1 MDTTI
6 PDIFAFDAALLE
18 ERDYWVGRLARGR
31 GPSNLIAEH
40 QRPAFYPADRDAF
53 EFAPPEDALR
63 LLTAL
68 AGGSPFLTY
77 TALVA
82 ALGVCLQRYTGGE
95 GVVIG
100 SPALKEHGRPNALVV
115 AFDLD
120 ERASFR
126 DLLLKVRETL
136 LESYERQSYPFTHL
150 VRALGLEQ
158 SGQRCPLFDVALAYT
173 DIHGELPDGGND
185 LTITFEGEAGRLRGR
200 VDYNKALFGGP
211 QIERFVE
218 HLFNVL
224 GRGIENREGPL
235 RDIQLLSEAERA
247 RLLYGW
253 NETALDYPRDLCVHQ
268 LFERQ
273 AALTPGATALVHGDA
288 ALTYAELDERAD
300 RLALHLRSLG
310 VGPDLVVGLCV
321 ARSVEAVVGL
331 LGILKAGAAYLPLDP
346 EYPPDRLSFMLEDA
360 AVPVLLTQESL
371 VDELPSYW
379 GQAICLDADWDEIA
393 ATGAAAGEGAAV
405 SPGHLAYCIYT
416 SGSTGRPKG
425 VMVEHR
431 GLCSVVAAQIKAFGV
446 VAEDR
451 VLQFASLSF
460 DASVSEIFTTLAA
473 GAALVGADAE
483 SLLPGPGLL
492 RLLREQSVT
501 VVTLPPSVSASLPA
515 EDLPALRTVIAAG
528 ESCPADVAARWGAGR
543 RFLNAYGPTEATI
556 CVTVH
561 EHAGADGR
569 PPIGRP
575 IGNARVYLLD
585 GDMNPVPVGV
595 PGELWAGGLGVARG
609 YLRRPG
615 LTAERFAPD
624 PFSAEPGARLY
635 RTGDLA
641 RYLED
646 GSVEYLGRVDH
657 QVKVRGFRIE
667 PGEIE
672 AALDQ
677 HPAVRQC
684 AVVARDETGAGN
696 RLVAYLVGGEGG
708 APNVGELRGF
718 LSGLL
723 PDYMLPS
730 VFVVLDELPLNANG
744 KVDRR
749 ALPAPDA
756 SRPELA
762 EAFTAPANPVEEAL
776 AQIWSEVLGVAEVG
790 VHDNFFELGGDSIL
804 SIQIVA
810 RANQG
815 GLSLQPPQ
823 LFEHQTI
830 AQLALV
836 VGTAAPVQAEQG
848 EVVGA
853 VPLTPIQHWF
863 FERRLSTP
871 HHFNQSVLLEARQP
885 LDAAALGGA
894 VSHLLRH
901 HDALR
906 MRFAPDEDGTWRQYN
921 APFVGSEDAFRVFDL
936 KALPVADQPAE
947 IEREAARLQEEFDLS
962 SGPLMRAA
970 YFHCGPS
977 APARLLL
984 VAHHLVVDGVSWRV
998 IMEDL
1003 QTLYAQL
1010 SGGQVVE
1017 LPAKTTP
1024 FKRWAERLTDYARSE
1039 GLTKESDYWLGL
1051 AREVK
1056 GAARLPRD
1064 GDGANTLESARTVT
1078 AALTAEETR
1087 ALLQRVP
1094 EAYRTQ
1100 INDALLSTL
1109 ADALANWSG
1118 GRRIL
1123 VQLEGHGREAV
1134 FDDADVTRTVGWFTS
1149 RYPVMLERRGG
1160 PGETLKWMKEM
1171 LRAVPGRGVGYG
1183 VLRYMGEDASVR
1195 AELGGLDAAAEVGFN
1210 YLGQFDQVLQESSPF
1225 APAKES
1231 GGRTYGLGGE
1241 REHVLEINGSIVGGR
1256 LLMTWTYSENLHERE
1271 TVERLSESYMAALRA
1286 LTQHCASPEAGGYTP
1301 SDFPLAGLDQQELD
1315 RLLDGGRGVEDVYPL
1330 TPLQQ
1335 GLLFH
1340 TLYAP
1345 DSGVYFTQLVCT
1357 LHADLDAV
1365 AFRHAW
1371 QQTLDHY
1378 PVLRTAFAWAGVEEP
1393 LQIVHRRVTLPWEEE
1408 DWREAAPAER
1418 EARLATYV
1426 AENQRR
1432 GFDLSTAPLTRCALF
1447 RAEDAVYQVVWSF
1460 HHLLLDG
1467 WGLAIVVGEVFAAYD
1482 AICRGHD
1489 LLVKPSRPFRD
1500 YVAWL
1505 KQQDL
1510 PEEEFWRRTLAGFTA
1525 PVSLGVERAPG
1536 GADGEG
1542 DYGTLRV
1549 RLPKQTTAAL
1559 QALAQAHQLTL
1570 NTVLQGAWALLL
1582 SRYSGEEDVVF
1593 GATVSGRPA
1602 ALPGVE
1608 SIVGIFINT
1617 IPARVVVEPGARLVP
1632 WLREIQAQQV
1642 EARQYEH
1649 SPLAQIQAWSDV
1661 PRGRPLFEN
1670 VLVFENY
1677 PVDSAMKNAG
1687 GSSLVV
1693 GSVRAVEKMNYP
1705 LSLTVMPAEELSL
1718 RLSYDERRYGAATIG
1733 RMMGHLRTLLEE
1745 MAARPDARL
1754 HELGTLT
1761 APERRQ
1767 LIHEFN
1773 ETAADYPRDL
1783 LIGELFE
1790 RQAAR
1795 TPGAVAVVSGGG
1807 SLTYAELNAR
1817 ANQLANHLRA
1827 LGVGPEVAVG
1837 LCVERSIEM
1846 VVGLVGILKAG
1857 GAYVPLDPA
1866 YPTDR
1871 LAFMIEDAAVSV
1883 LLTQE
1888 RLEAEL
1894 PAHWGHT
1901 LFLDS
1906 EWEAVVA
1913 AESEANFGPTC
1924 APENAAYVIYT
1935 SGSTGRPKGVVVSH
1949 RNLVHSTAARFRY
1962 YREPVGNFLLIPSF
1976 AFDSSVAVIF
1986 WTLTSGGALTLPR
1999 EGGQRDPRHLSELIR
2014 RDGVTHLL
2022 CLPSLYDMLLA
2033 QSRGAELD
2041 SLTTVIVAGEA
2052 FPKELV
2058 GRHFARATRAEMFNE
2073 YGPTEGTVWSS
2084 AHRFDSPGAA
2094 VPIGRPVPNVR
2105 LYVLDRAGQVA
2116 PVGVAG
2122 ELHVAGEG
2130 VARGYLARRALTAE
2144 RFIPDPFSSEPG
2156 GRLYRTGDLARYL
2169 EDGTVEYL
2177 GRTDNQVKVRGYR
2190 IELGEVENAL
2200 AQAAAVEGCVVVAR
2214 EDVPGERRLVA
2225 YLVAGDGGAPPPPQL
2240 RSQLAERLPEYMIP
2254 SAFVVLDELPLNAN
2268 GKLDRGRLPA
2278 PEATRDGVSAGFAAP
2293 STPVEEAL
2301 AEIWGQVLGQE
2312 RVGVDDNFFEL
2323 GGDSIR
2329 SVQIMVKAQ
2338 ERGIG
2343 LTLPQVFEHP
2353 TVRGLAPHVRMLG
2366 DAEADAPES
2375 GPFGLLSEEDL
2386 RALPA
2391 GLADAYPLTMMQAG
2405 MLFHSELSPETAIY
2419 HSIITFHLRAP
2430 FDAAAL
2436 KGAAQRMAARH
2447 PVLRTSFDLTSCRE
2461 PLQLVHEDA
2470 DVPVEVFDLRGLAAD
2485 DQQAE
2490 IARWLKEEELRHFDW
2505 SRPPLFRLTAHRR
2518 TDETLQFTFTAHHT
2532 IIDGWS
2538 DALFLTELF
2547 RHYLALAD
2555 RRQAPDEPPPAA
2567 LFRHYVALER
2577 QALASAECVQFWSR
2591 KLSDRTATQLPHRD
2605 DAPGS
2610 GDGPRFERLR
2620 PPVPPEVARGL
2631 KGLARAAGVPM
2642 KSVLLAAHLRVLSL
2656 LGGQRDVLTGVVWNG
2671 RPESPDSDRL
2681 IGLFLNTLPF
2691 RLRLAGGSWADLVC
2705 RTFEAER
2712 EMLPY
2717 RRYPLGR
2724 LQQLA
2729 GGEHLFDT
2737 CFNFTHFHIYDSFE
2751 SFDQLDVLSVH
2762 SVVQTNFTLMANFN
2776 INTAGG
2782 GVDVDLG
2789 FDLRR
2794 LSREQCEAIAG
2805 YYART
2810 LEAMAADSSAPVE
2823 GDALLP
2829 EAELRRL
2836 LVEWNDTREEFP
2848 LDLSFQELFEQQVAR
2863 TPDAV
2868 AVSGGAGRLTYRGLD
2883 DAAERAARLLAAEGC
2898 GAESVVAVLAERG
2911 VGLLVM
2917 MLAVFK
2923 AGGTY
2928 LPLDPLHPPERL
2940 RQVVEQSG
2948 AALVLVAPEHAGAP
2962 AGAVEGARARVL
2974 SISELM
2980 AGGGPAPAAAARRRV
2995 EPRQAAY
3002 VIYTSGSTGVPKG
3015 AVVEHRGML
3024 NHLLAK
3030 VKDLRLT
3037 GADTVAQTAPQSF
3050 DISVWQFLAPLLVG
3064 GRVHVVEGDAAK
3076 DPRQLS
3082 KEVESE
3088 AVTIL
3093 EVVPSL
3099 LSVMLSEAASAPR
3112 MDALRWLLVTGEA
3125 LPPEL
3130 CRGWLGLY
3138 PEVPLLNAYGPTE
3151 CSDDVTHH
3159 LIARPPAQDAAL
3171 TPIGRP
3177 VANTQIYILDE
3188 ALWPV
3193 PAGVLGAIYVGGA
3206 GVGRGYLHDPRR
3218 TAEVFLPDPFS
3229 AGPGARMYRTGDL
3242 GRHLPGGEIEFA
3254 GRVDHQVKV
3263 HGYRIELGEIESA
3276 LAGHESVREAVV
3288 LAREDAGADKRLVA
3302 YLTPRAGAEVGA
3314 GELRDYARK
3323 KLPEYMIPSA
3333 FVVLDELPLNANGK
3347 LDRRALPAPEADGA
3361 GARAYEP
3368 PRTLAEQ
3375 AVAEVWADA
3384 LGLERVG
3391 RDDDFFELGG
3401 HSLLA
3406 IIIISRLREVFQT
3419 DIPLRIIF
3427 AGRPTVEGL
3436 ARAIE
3441 IYQIA
3446 QADEQEVAALL
3457 EEVNRLSEGEAR
3469 SLLADDAEPT

>member
-6 PDIFAFDAALLE
+6 PEIIAFDAALLE
-18 ERDYWVGRLARGR
+18 EREYWVGRLSRER

-40 QRPAFYPADRDAF
+40 QRPAFYAADRDAF
-53 EFAPPEDALR
+53 DFAAPDEAR
-63 LLTAL
+63 RRLTAL
-68 AGGSPFLTY
+68 AGGSPFLAY
-77 TALVA
+77 TVLVA
-82 ALGVCLQRYTGGE
+82 AVGVCLQRYTGGE
-95 GVVIG
+95 RVAVG
-100 SPALKEHGRPNALVV
+100 SPALKEHGRPNALSI
-115 AFDLD
+115 AFEVD

-126 DLLLKVRETL
+126 GLLLKVRETL

-150 VRALGLEQ
+150 VRDIAPEQ
-158 SGQRCPLFDVALAYT
+158 PGQRCPLFDVAVVHA
-173 DIHGELPDGGND
+173 DIHGELPDAGND
-185 LTITFEGEAGRLRGR
+185 ITITFEGEAARLRGR
-200 VDYNKALFGGP
+200 VDYNKALFGRP

-218 HLFNVL
+218 HFFNVL
-224 GRGIENREGPL
+224 SRGVENSESPL
-235 RDIQLLSEAERA
+235 RDIQLLSEAERG
-247 RLLYGW
+247 RLLYEW
-253 NETALDYPRDLCVHQ
+253 NETALDYASGACAHH

-273 AALTPGATALVHGDA
+273 AALTPDAIALKHGDT
-288 ALTYAELDERAD
+288 ALTYAELDGRAGQ
-300 RLALHLRSLG
+300 LASYLRSLG
-310 VGPDLVVGLCV
+310 VGPDVIVGLCV
-321 ARSVEAVVGL
+321 ERSIEAMVGL
-331 LGILKAGAAYLPLDP
+331 LGILKAGGAYLPLDP
-346 EYPPDRLSFMLEDA
+346 EYPLERLSFMLEDA
-360 AVPVLLTQESL
+360 GVLVLLTQESL
-371 VDELPSYW
+371 ADELPSYW
-379 GQAICLDADWDEIA
+379 GQVISLDADWDEIA
-393 ATGAAAGEGAAV
+393 AAGAPAGEGATV
-405 SPGHLAYCIYT
+405 SPENLAYVIYT

-431 GLCSVVAAQIKAFGV
+431 SLCNVVAAQLKAFGV
-446 VAEDR
+446 AAEDR

-460 DASVSEIFTTLAA
+460 DASVSEVFTTLAA
-473 GAALVGADAE
+473 GATLVNADAE
-483 SLLPGPGLL
+483 SMLPGPGLL

-515 EDLPALRTVIAAG
+515 EDLPALRTVVSAG

-561 EHAGADGR
+561 EHAGGDGR

-575 IGNARVYLLD
+575 IGNVKVYLLD
-585 GDMNPVPVGV
+585 RDMNPAPVGV
-595 PGELWAGGLGVARG
+595 SGELWVGGLGVARG
-609 YLRRPG
+609 YLNRPG

-624 PFSAEPGARLY
+624 PFSAEPGRRMY

-641 RYLED
+641 RYLDD
-646 GSVEYLGRVDH
+646 GTLEYLGRVDH
-657 QVKVRGFRIE
+657 QVKVRGYRIE
-667 PGEIE
+667 LGEIE
-672 AALDQ
+672 SALDQ

-684 AVVARDETGAGN
+684 VVVARAEPGAGN
-696 RLVAYLVGGEGG
+696 RLVAYLVGGEG
-708 APNVGELRGF
+708 AVPAVGELRGF
-718 LSGLL
+718 LAERL

-730 VFVVLDELPLNANG
+730 VFVVLDELPLSSNG
-744 KVDRR
+744 KVDRG

-776 AQIWSEVLGVAEVG
+776 VEIWSQVLGVGEIG
-790 VHDNFFELGGDSIL
+790 VHDNFFQLGGDSIL
-804 SIQIVA
+804 GIQIVA
-810 RANQG
+810 RANQAG
-815 GLSLQPPQ
+815 MSLQPQQ

-836 VGTAAPVQAEQG
+836 VGTAAPAQTEQG
-848 EVVGA
+848 EVAGT

-871 HHFNQSVLLEARQP
+871 HHFNQSVMLEARRP

-894 VSHLLRH
+894 VAHLLRH

-906 MRFAPDEDGTWRQYN
+906 MRYTRGDDGTWRQYN
-921 APFVGSEDAFRVFDL
+921 APVGGPEDAFRFFDL

-962 SGPLMRAA
+962 SGPLVRAA
-970 YFHCGPS
+970 YFDCGAS

-984 VAHHLVVDGVSWRV
+984 AVHHLVVDGVSWRV
-998 IMEDL
+998 LMEDL

-1017 LPAKTTP
+1017 LPSKTTS
-1024 FKRWAERLTDYARSE
+1024 FKRWAERLADYAHSDELARE
-1039 GLTKESDYWLGL
+1039 ADYWLGV
-1051 AREVK
+1051 AREAK

-1064 GDGANTLESARTVT
+1064 AEGANTLESARTVT
-1078 AALTAEETR
+1078 AALSAEETR

-1100 INDALLSTL
+1100 INDALLAAL
-1109 ADALANWSG
+1109 ADSLASWAG

-1123 VQLEGHGREAV
+1123 IQLEGHGREAV
-1134 FDDADVTRTVGWFTS
+1134 FEDADVTRTVGWFTS
-1149 RYPVMLERRGG
+1149 RYPVVLERRGG
-1160 PGETLKWMKEM
+1160 AGETLKGVKEM

-1183 VLRYMGEDASVR
+1183 VLRYMGEDAPTR
-1195 AELGGLDAAAEVGFN
+1195 GELSELDAAAEVGFN

-1241 REHVLEINGSIVGGR
+1241 REHVIEINGSIVGGR

-1271 TVERLSESYMAALRA
+1271 TVERLSESYSAALRA
-1286 LTQHCASPEAGGYTP
+1286 LTEHCASPEAGGYTP

-1315 RLLDGGRGVEDVYPL
+1315 RLLGGGRGIEDVYPL

-1345 DSGVYFTQLVCT
+1345 DSGVYFSQLVCT
-1357 LHADLDAV
+1357 LHTDLDAV

-1378 PVLRTAFAWAGVEEP
+1378 SVLRTSFAWAGAEEP
-1393 LQIVHRRVTLPWEEE
+1393 MQIVHRRVTLPWEED
-1408 DWREAAPAER
+1408 DWRGLSPAES

-1426 AENQRR
+1426 VENQRR
-1432 GFDLSTAPLTRCALF
+1432 GFDLSTAPLMRCALF
-1447 RAEDAVYQVVWSF
+1447 RAEDAAYQFVWSF

-1467 WGLAIVVGEVFAAYD
+1467 WGLAIVVGEVFAAYE

-1505 KQQDL
+1505 KQQAL
-1510 PEEEFWRRTLAGFTA
+1510 PEEEFWRRTLAGFAA
-1525 PVSLGVERAPG
+1525 PVSLGVERAPDA
-1536 GADGEG
+1536 ADGEG

-1549 RLPKQTTAAL
+1549 RLAKQTTAAL
-1559 QALAQAHQLTL
+1559 QALAQGSQLTL
-1570 NTVLQGAWALLL
+1570 NTVVQGAWALLL
-1582 SRYSGEEDVVF
+1582 SRYSGEDDVVF
-1593 GATVSGRPA
+1593 GATVAGRPA

-1617 IPARVVVEPGARLVP
+1617 IPARVIVEPRARLVP
-1632 WLREIQAQQV
+1632 WLRELQSRQV

-1661 PRGRPLFEN
+1661 PRGQPLFEN

-1677 PVDSAMKNAG
+1677 PIDTAMKNAS

-1718 RLSYDERRYGAATIG
+1718 RLSYDERRFDAAAIG
-1733 RMMGHLRTLLEE
+1733 RMMGHLSALLEG

-1754 HELGTLT
+1754 DELSPLT

-1767 LIHEFN
+1767 LLGEFN
-1773 ETAADYPRDL
+1773 ETAADYPRDI
-1783 LIGELFE
+1783 LINELFE
-1790 RQAAR
+1790 RQAAL
-1795 TPGAVAVVSGGG
+1795 TPDATAVVSGED
-1807 SLTYAELNAR
+1807 SLTYAGLNER
-1817 ANQLANHLRA
+1817 ANQLARYLRA

-1837 LCVERSIEM
+1837 LCVERSVEM
-1846 VVGLVGILKAG
+1846 VVGLLGILKAG
-1857 GAYVPLDPA
+1857 GAYLPLDPA

-1871 LAFMIEDAAVSV
+1871 LSFMMEDAAVSV

-1901 LFLDS
+1901 LFLDA
-1906 EWEAVVA
+1906 EWESVA
-1913 AESEANFGPTC
+1913 AESVENLGASC

-1935 SGSTGRPKGVVVSH
+1935 SGSTGRPKGVAVSH
-1949 RNLVHSTAARFRY
+1949 RNLVHSTWARLLY
-1962 YREPVGNFLLIPSF
+1962 YREPVGDFLLVPSF

-1986 WTLTSGGALTLPR
+1986 WALATGGALTLPR
-1999 EGGQRDPRHLSELIR
+1999 EGGQRDPSHLAELIGR
-2014 RDGVTHLL
+2014 RRVTHIL
-2022 CLPSLYDMLLA
+2022 CLPSVYDLLMGQA
-2033 QSRGAELD
+2033 RAGELD
-2041 SLTTVIVAGEA
+2041 SLKTVIVAGEA
-2052 FPKELV
+2052 FAKDLV
-2058 GRHFARATRAEMFNE
+2058 ERHFARPVRGEMYNE

-2084 AHRFDSPGAA
+2084 VHRFEGPGAV

-2105 LYVLDRAGQVA
+2105 LYVLDRGGRLS
-2116 PVGVAG
+2116 PPGVGG
-2122 ELHVAGEG
+2122 ELYVAGEG
-2130 VARGYLARRALTAE
+2130 VARSYLARPALTAE
-2144 RFIPDPFSSEPG
+2144 RFVPDPFSAAPG
-2156 GRLYRTGDLARYL
+2156 ARMYRTGDLARHL
-2169 EDGTVEYL
+2169 ADGTLEYL

-2190 IELGEVENAL
+2190 IELGEVETAL
-2200 AQAAAVEGCVVVAR
+2200 AQAASVKGCVVVAR

-2225 YLVAGDGGAPPPPQL
+2225 YLVADEGDAPPTSQL
-2240 RSQLAERLPEYMIP
+2240 RSHLAGRLPDYMIP
-2254 SAFVVLDELPLNAN
+2254 SAFVVLGELPLNAN
-2268 GKLDRGRLPA
+2268 GKLDRRRLPA
-2278 PEATRDGVSAGFAAP
+2278 PEVTRDSVSAGFVAA
-2293 STPVEEAL
+2293 STPIEEAL
-2301 AEIWGQVLGQE
+2301 AEIWEQVLGVE

-2329 SVQIMVKAQ
+2329 SVQIMAKAQ
-2338 ERGIG
+2338 ERGLG

-2353 TVRGLAPHVRMLG
+2353 TIRGLAPHVRMLD
-2366 DAEADAPES
+2366 DAETDAPES
-2375 GPFGLLSEEDL
+2375 GPFGMLSEEDR

-2405 MLFHSELSPETAIY
+2405 MLFQSELHPETAIY

-2436 KGAAQRMAARH
+2436 KGAAQQMAAHH

-2461 PLQLVHEDA
+2461 PLQIVHEDA
-2470 DVPVEVFDLRGLAAD
+2470 DVPVEVFDLRGLGAD
-2485 DQQAE
+2485 EQQAAV
-2490 IARWLKEEELRHFDW
+2490 ARWLKEEELRHFDW
-2505 SRPPLFRLTAHRR
+2505 SRPPLFRLTIHRR
-2518 TDETLQFTFTAHHT
+2518 TDENLQFTFTAHHT

-2547 RHYLALAD
+2547 RRYLALAAG
-2555 RRQAPDEPPPAA
+2555 RQAPDAPAPAA
-2567 LFRHYVALER
+2567 LFRHYVELER
-2577 QALASAECVQFWSR
+2577 QALASEECGRFWAR
-2591 KLSDRTATQLPHRD
+2591 KLADRTVTRLPHRD
-2605 DAPGS
+2605 DAPGE
-2610 GDGPRFERLR
+2610 GDGPRFKRLR
-2620 PPVPPEVARGL
+2620 APVAPEVARGL
-2631 KGLARAAGVPM
+2631 RELARGAGVPM
-2642 KSVLLAAHLRVLSL
+2642 KSVLLAAHLRVLGL
-2656 LGGQRDVLTGVVWNG
+2656 LSGQRDVLTGVVWNG
-2671 RPESPDSDRL
+2671 RPESHDSDRL

-2691 RLRLAGGSWADLVC
+2691 RLRLAGGSWGDLVR

-2724 LQQLA
+2724 LQQQA
-2729 GGEHLFDT
+2729 GGENLFDS
-2737 CFNFTHFHIYDSFE
+2737 CFNFTHFHIYNSFE
-2751 SFDQLDVLSVH
+2751 SFDELDVLGVN

-2776 INTAGG
+2776 INTVDAS
-2782 GVDVDLG
+2782 VDVDLG
-2789 FDLRR
+2789 FDLAR
-2794 LSREQCEAIAG
+2794 LSDEQCEAITG

-2823 GDALLP
+2823 QDSLLSGD
-2829 EAELRRL
+2829 ERRRL

-2848 LDLSFQELFEQQVAR
+2848 LDLCFHELFERQAAR

-2868 AVSGGAGRLTYRGLD
+2868 AVSGGARRLTYRELD
-2883 DAAERAARLLAAEGC
+2883 DEAERAARILAAEGC
-2898 GAESVVAVLAERG
+2898 GAESVVAVLADRG
-2911 VGLLVM
+2911 VDLLVV

-2923 AGGTY
+2923 AGGVY

-2948 AALVLVAPEHAGAP
+2948 AALVLAAREHAGALS
-2962 AGAVEGARARVL
+2962 GAVEGAGARVL
-2974 SISELM
+2974 SIAELS
-2980 AGGGPAPAAAARRRV
+2980 ARIEPAPSGAARSRV
-2995 EPRQAAY
+2995 EPRHAAY
-3002 VIYTSGSTGVPKG
+3002 CIYTSGSTGVPKG
-3015 AVVEHRGML
+3015 AVIEHRGML
-3024 NHLLAK
+3024 NHLFAK

-3037 GADTVAQTAPQSF
+3037 AGDTVAQTASQSF
-3050 DISVWQFLAPLLVG
+3050 DISVWQFLAALLVG
-3064 GRVHVVEGDAAK
+3064 GRTHVVEGDAAK

-3099 LSVMLSEAASAPR
+3099 LGVMLSEAASAPR
-3112 MDALRWLLVTGEA
+3112 VDALRWLLVTGEA

-3130 CRGWLGLY
+3130 CRGWLDLY
-3138 PEVPLLNAYGPTE
+3138 PGVPLVNAYGPTE

-3159 LIARPPAQDAAL
+3159 VIARAPGAGVAL

-3177 VANTQIYILDE
+3177 VANTQIYLLDE
-3188 ALWPV
+3188 TLRPV
-3193 PAGVLGAIYVGGA
+3193 PAGVLGEIYVGGT
-3206 GVGRGYLHDPRR
+3206 GVGRGYLHDPLR
-3218 TAEVFLPDPFS
+3218 TAEVFLPDPF
-3229 AGPGARMYRTGDL
+3229 AAEPGARMYRTGDL
-3242 GRHLPGGEIEFA
+3242 GRHLSGGEIEFA

-3263 HGYRIELGEIESA
+3263 HGFRIELGEIESV
-3276 LAGHESVREAVV
+3276 LARHESVREAVV

-3302 YLTPRAGAEVGA
+3302 YLTPGAGAEVVV
-3314 GELRDYARK
+3314 GELRDYARM

-3333 FVVLDELPLNANGK
+3333 FVVLDELPVNANGK
-3347 LDRRALPAPEADGA
+3347 LDRRALPPPEADGE
-3361 GARAYEP
+3361 RSKVYEP
-3368 PRTLAEQ
+3368 PRTPAEQ
-3375 AVAEVWADA
+3375 AVADIWADA

-3406 IIIISRLREVFQT
+3406 IIIISRLREVFHS

-3446 QADEQEVAALL
+3446 HADELELAALL
-3457 EEVNRLSEGEAR
+3457 EEVNSMSEGEAR
-3469 SLLADDAEPT
+3469 SLLTGEAEPM